1 MTAAGATGTT
11 KQPDNNHT
19 TIPAIS
25 CYTFMQF
32 STRYETILSK
42 IDQLDPVEYGKT
54 RNYLHGQVTRLS
66 PYISRG
72 VISVKQ
78 VLDQVLSK
86 GYDQREIA
94 AFTKELAWR
103 EYFQRTWQVLGD
115 DLFEDIRISRSRITR
130 KEIPTALLSGNTGIE
145 AIDAGIKE
153 LIETGY
159 MHNHLRM
166 YTASIA
172 CNIGHSHWPEPARW
186 MYYHLLDGDLA
197 SNACSWQW
205 VSGHF
210 STKPYYCNQE
220 NINRYTGTTQQGSFL
235 DTSYE
240 ELPSLDIPVTL
251 QEGRIPVLETRLPE
265 TRQPELDPALPLLI
279 YNSYNLDPEWRKET
293 KANRVLL
300 LEPSHFREFPVS
312 DKVIRFI
319 IELSRNIPGIQVFA
333 GELHQLTGL
342 STFPAIYTKEH
353 PAFTHYPG
361 VKDQRDWIF
370 SDSGRFHPSFF
381 HFWRKHEKEI
391 KNSNHFPLLQ
401 TA

>member
-1 MTAAGATGTT
+1 MEF
-11 KQPDNNHT
+11 P
-19 TIPAIS
+19 
-25 CYTFMQF
+25 
-32 STRYETILSK
+32 TRYETILRK
-42 IDQLDPVEYGKT
+42 IDELDPIEYGKS

-86 GYDQREIA
+86 GYDPREISS
-94 AFTKELAWR
+94 FIKELAWR

-115 DLFEDIRISRSRITR
+115 DLFEDIRVNRKRITR
-130 KEIPTALLSGNTGIE
+130 KEIPVALVNASTGIE
-145 AIDAGIKE
+145 ALDNGIKE
-153 LIETGY
+153 LTETGY

-172 CNIGHSHWPEPARW
+172 CNIGHSHWPEAARW

-197 SNACSWQW
+197 SNTCSWQW

-210 STKPYYCNQE
+210 SAKPYYCNQE
-220 NINRYTGTTQQGSFL
+220 NINRYTGSNQEGSFL

-240 ELPSLDIPVTL
+240 TLPGLEMPASL
-251 QEGRIPVLETRLPE
+251 QEGIIPSLETKLPE
-265 TRQPELDPALPLLI
+265 TGLPELDPSLPLLI
-279 YNSYNLDPEWRKET
+279 YNSYNLDPEWRKDI

-300 LEPSHFREFPVS
+300 LEPSHFKQFPVS
-312 DKVIRFI
+312 EKVIRFI
-319 IELSRNIPGIQVFA
+319 IELSHNIPGIRIFS
-333 GELHQLTGL
+333 GELYEL
-342 STFPAIYTKEH
+342 PAINQVQAVFSKEH
-353 PAFTHYPG
+353 PAFSYYPG

-370 SDSGRFHPSFF
+370 PDSGRFHPSFF
-381 HFWRKHEKEI
+381 SFWRRNEKLL
-391 KNSNHFPLLQ
+391 KNSQPVPLLQ